1 MPWGAVKG
9 GPPHLGPLTT
19 AATFS
24 FRVPSAQLDQAL
36 EDQALLDLWGLSTL
50 DPSTRGLQ
58 EHPHSEYSL
67 AFWVVYGLVEPL
79 AQEGQALSQPCPSS
93 TGGAVF
99 SLFDRCPERLLC
111 I

>member
-1 MPWGAVKG
+1 MLVKV
-9 GPPHLGPLTT
+9 PPPPHTHLGPLTT
-19 AATFS
+19 AATYS

-67 AFWVVYGLVEPL
+67 ASWVMYGLVEPL
-79 AQEGQALSQPCPSS
+79 AQEGQALPLKHRRGCVQP
-93 TGGAVF
+93 V
-99 SLFDRCPERLLC
+99 
-111 I
+111 